1 MANYEV
7 LYILSPAL
15 SEEER
20 ESVIEKFKKFIEE
33 RDGVVGEIN
42 KWGMKTLAYSIK
54 FKKEGFYILMNF
66 KSPEQTSIDM
76 GKLMLIN
83 ESILRHMIIKK

>member
-54 FKKEGFYILMNF
+54 FKKEGYYILMNF

>member
-1 MANYEV
+1 MAKYEV

-42 KWGMKTLAYSIK
+42 KWGMRTLAYSIK
-54 FKKEGFYILMNF
+54 FKKEGFYVLMSYQ
-66 KSPEQTSIDM
+66 SPEQTSIDM